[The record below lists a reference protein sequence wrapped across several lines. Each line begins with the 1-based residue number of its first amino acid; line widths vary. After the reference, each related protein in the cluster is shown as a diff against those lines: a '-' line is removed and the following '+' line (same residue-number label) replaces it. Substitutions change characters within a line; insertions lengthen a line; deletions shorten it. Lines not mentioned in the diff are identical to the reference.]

1 MKFYRL
7 RFLFLICLGALAQP
21 SHNAAPGATVSVR
34 GTAVDSRTGKPL
46 SGVHV
51 MLTGDLGSGSS
62 IVYGAMTDAQGR
74 FAIPDIP
81 AGDYRG
87 SAEKRGFIFVPDR
100 KKSSVTWYGALTLKF
115 KADEHPADLVL
126 PMVERAIIAGRVLD
140 EHGDPMINAGVM
152 ALSVDEQTAGAS
164 STNGRGEFRVS
175 VPPGKYRVE
184 GSKYSDSE
192 ATGSTRGYVHTYYPS
207 TTQIGG
213 AAVVEAFAGRVV
225 NGVEIRLVRPA
236 AFKVSGEI
244 TGLPQGDRS
253 LSLYWTPADSDRIG
267 IEGWESGRLD
277 FHTREARAD
286 GAASSIS
293 FSSSPLTAGTY
304 YFYAECCAG
313 GSEELQSRIALV
325 TLSDSDLQG
334 ITLVLVPGAEVTATV
349 ALAGGLV
356 APSDQPVSV
365 ALVSE
370 GPPIFTSPLR
380 GERDASGNFTFHN
393 VLPNRYSVGISPLPE
408 DAYMTVALNNA
419 IVRGGL
425 LDFSGGA
432 AGMKLTITLR
442 GGAARLTGQVRKA
455 KADAPEPR
463 AQVLLF
469 PEHEGYSVDQ
479 VECQSAETNENGAYS
494 FKGLVPGHYR
504 ILARNR
510 YSRKQCDQAA
520 EAIRRGLIVETV
532 ELRPRTKAVKDLR
545 VADEASDEP
554 R

>member
-1 MKFYRL
+1 MKSYRL
-7 RFLFLICLGALAQP
+7 WFLFLICLGALAQP
-21 SHNAAPGATVSVR
+21 SHNAAPDATVSVR

-51 MLTGDLGSGSS
+51 MLTEDPGLESS

-74 FAIPDIP
+74 FSIPDIP
-81 AGDYRG
+81 AGDYTG
-87 SAEKRGFIFVPDR
+87 SAEKRDFIFVPDR
-100 KKSSVTWYGALTLKF
+100 KKSTVTWFGALRLKF
-115 KADEHPADLVL
+115 KADERPADLVL

-140 EHGDPMINAGVM
+140 EHGDPMINARVM
-152 ALSVDEQTAGAS
+152 AISVDEATAGFS
-164 STNGRGEFRVS
+164 YTNGRGEFRVS
-175 VPPGKYRVE
+175 VPPGKYHVE
-184 GSKYSDSE
+184 GSKYSLSE
-192 ATGSTRGYVHTYYPS
+192 TTGSTSGYVHTYYPS
-207 TTQIGG
+207 ATQIGG
-213 AAVVEAFAGRVV
+213 ATVVETFAGRVV
-225 NGVEIRLVRPA
+225 NGVEIKLVRPA
-236 AFKVSGEI
+236 AFQVSGEI

-253 LSLYWTPADSDRIG
+253 LTLCWTPADSDRIG

-277 FHTREARAD
+277 FNTREARAN

-313 GSEELQSRIALV
+313 GGEELRSRIAEV

-334 ITLVLVPGAEVTATV
+334 ISLVLVPGGEVTATV

-356 APSDQPVSV
+356 APPDQPISV
-365 ALVSE
+365 TLDSVN
-370 GPPIFTSPLR
+370 FTSRPQ

-393 VLPNRYSVGISPLPE
+393 VLPGHYRIDISPLPE
-408 DAYMTVALNNA
+408 DAYITVALNNA

-432 AGMKLTITLR
+432 AGMKLKIMLKA
-442 GGAARLTGQVRKA
+442 GAARLTGQVRKA
-455 KADAPEPR
+455 KADTAQPR

-479 VECQSAETNENGAYS
+479 VECQSAEANENGVYS
-494 FKGLVPGHYR
+494 FKGLAPGHYR
-504 ILARNR
+504 ILARND

-520 EAIRRGLIVETV
+520 AAIRRGLIVEAV
-532 ELRPRTKAVKDLR
+532 ELKPRAKAVKDLR
-545 VADEASDEP
+545 VEDEANDESRP
-554 R
+554 